1 MHTTPRQDACPGAD
15 GPAIGSGGVSGIEG
29 QMARYLPGSQSRATM
44 AQKEMIARQLL
55 NRGLTTTQIAAQLR
69 CSPAFVRRVRAC
81 GEVEQEKGSG
91 AAVWPRTA

>member
-1 MHTTPRQDACPGAD
+1 
-15 GPAIGSGGVSGIEG
+15 
-29 QMARYLPGSQSRATM
+29 M